1 MRKFTPVAILGL
13 LALAGCVSANNESPA
28 PPTTQ
33 TTTTTEPPA
42 TTSTTTTERQSAP
55 SSAAKKS
62 ISRAATPES
71 TGNVLQSVSYA
82 NCDAVRAAGKAPI
95 RRDDPG
101 YEPKFDRDGDGVG
114 CE

>member
-13 LALAGCVSANNESPA
+13 LALAGCVSANNESPI

-33 TTTTTEPPA
+33 TTTTEPP
-42 TTSTTTTERQSAP
+42 TTTTTSGQQSAP

-95 RRDDPG
+95 RRGDPD
-101 YEPKFDRDGDGVG
+101 YAPKLDRDGDGVG